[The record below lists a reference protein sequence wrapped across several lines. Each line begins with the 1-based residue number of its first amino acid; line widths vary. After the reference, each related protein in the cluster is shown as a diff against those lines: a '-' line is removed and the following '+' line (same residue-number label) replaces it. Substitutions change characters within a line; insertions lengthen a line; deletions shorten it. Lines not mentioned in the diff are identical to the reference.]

1 MNEGASGL
9 DNRAMD
15 EAEGVDGGQGQKAAL
30 EISAAGDTHIGP
42 RAHNEDVVM
51 LRPDLNLFIVADGAG
66 GQNAGNVASTIAVT
80 TITHFFEETFDTARN
95 QPAFDDLGLS
105 TSARRLATAIQRANS
120 AVIEVAKTSKHYRGM
135 GTTVVAAFFEPPR
148 NVLHIGHVGDSRCY
162 RMRNGHFELLTKDHT
177 LVNDVLSLKPDMPD
191 AQLAKLPRNVITR
204 ALGMSAT
211 VRVGIRSWE
220 LAAGDVFML
229 ASDGLT
235 DVVAGDEMLGALNRG
250 ESPEAQAQG
259 LLDLAE
265 GRSKDNVAALV
276 IGCKGERKERSM
288 WSLNAPSLSPPSG
301 GSGGDSDYPEIMVVG
316 QNEESQ
322 PELLVVPQVN
332 LDSDIFHV
340 VQDLTKPESSPVPP
354 PPPVPDI
361 KTE

>member
-1 MNEGASGL
+1 
-9 DNRAMD
+9 MD
-15 EAEGVDGGQGQKAAL
+15 EAGEVGGPQGQEAAL

-42 RAHNEDVVM
+42 RPHNEDVVK

-66 GQNAGNVASTIAVT
+66 GQNAGNVASTIAVA
-80 TITHFFEETFDTARN
+80 TITRFFEESEEAAQDR
-95 QPAFDDLGLS
+95 PAFDDLGLS
-105 TSARRLATAIQRANS
+105 TSARRLATAIQRANT
-120 AVIEVAKTSKHYRGM
+120 AVVEVAKTSKHYRGM
-135 GTTVVAAFFEPPR
+135 GTTVVAAFFEPQR

-191 AQLAKLPRNVITR
+191 AKLAKLPRNVITR

-211 VRVGIRSWE
+211 VRVELRSWE

-250 ESPEAQAQG
+250 ESPKAQVRG

-265 GRSKDNVAALV
+265 GHSKDNVAALV
-276 IGCKGERKERSM
+276 IACKGEQDARSM
-288 WSLNAPSLSPPSG
+288 WSLNAPSLGPPSG

-316 QNEESQ
+316 QNEDSQ
-322 PELLVVPQVN
+322 PELLVVPQVS
-332 LDSDIFHV
+332 LDSDIFNV
-340 VQDLTKPESSPVPP
+340 VQDLTKPEPSPVPP
-354 PPPVPDI
+354 PPRVPDI
-361 KTE
+361 KPE